1 MISSQCNGKSF
12 FLKYF
17 SCLGIA
23 VRSIPISEVKVY
35 HYYLTLEAWHINRT
49 DNNNIFSAFFA
60 LFAEVLDTFQRPP
73 IADDEMSGSKIC

>member
-1 MISSQCNGKSF
+1 MISRQCNRKSF

-23 VRSIPISEVKVY
+23 VRSIPIFEVKVC